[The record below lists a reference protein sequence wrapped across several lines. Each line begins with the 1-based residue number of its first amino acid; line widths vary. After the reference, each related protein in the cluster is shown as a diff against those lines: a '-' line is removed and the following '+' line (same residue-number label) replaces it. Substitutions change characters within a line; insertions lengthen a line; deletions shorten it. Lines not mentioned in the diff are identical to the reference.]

1 MIGFSPFERIP
12 IQGADQYQDPRPGTV
27 QRTIRR
33 VTMVDFYEQVRNEAA
48 LVALREEAKGV
59 YEVGSQNRGPEIDVY
74 KKRAH
79 SPKSKN
85 HEWCGFFV
93 YYCLS
98 EAASKYAVSLPF
110 IPEKLWSGYKLT
122 KWANGNP
129 YCIVRERPCY
139 PGDIYVMNNGH
150 IGIVIDHDFGDIVNT
165 VDGNQ
170 SQVGRGRSLIRRTRN
185 IADMR
190 VVIRI

>member
-1 MIGFSPFERIP
+1 
-12 IQGADQYQDPRPGTV
+12 
-27 QRTIRR
+27 
-33 VTMVDFYEQVRNEAA
+33 MVDSYEQVRYEAA
-48 LVALREEAKGV
+48 QVALREEAKGV
-59 YEVGSQNRGPEIDVY
+59 YEVGEQNRGPIIDIY
-74 KKRAH
+74 KARAH

-98 EAASKYAVSLPF
+98 EAANKVGVCLPF

-122 KWANGNP
+122 KWAMANS
-129 YCIVRERPCY
+129 YSIVRERPCY

-150 IGIVIDHDFGDIVNT
+150 IGIVITQGTGDIVNT

-170 SQVGRGRSLIRRTRN
+170 SRKDRGKSLVYRTRN

-190 VVIRI
+190 VIIRI